1 MWHETNTYSSR
12 PATIA
17 EFEAYELLEGDSI
30 IEHHEGTESV
40 IGGFID
46 AAVFD
51 LVPTFSAGSWPCG
64 PAPREAAE
72 DLLRRLDTSLAE
84 TGPLD
89 GLLVNLHGA
98 MVADGHPDMEADTLS
113 VIRKHFPSS
122 PVVAV
127 LDLHANP
134 SVDLVERSNV
144 VISYDTYPH
153 VDMFDRGRE
162 AVALLERLIG
172 GEQLRTRIGKHP
184 LLTVPLAQATDDE
197 PMSGLVAFAA
207 TQAAERGVE
216 RVCITA
222 GFSYA
227 DVDRAGLSVLATAS
241 KTRGRQADAL
251 IADVLAK
258 IDELSSEFDV
268 SLPGPRAAVTEAA
281 GRAEQP
287 VVLADLADNIG
298 GGSSGD
304 GTTILAE
311 MLEQG
316 VHRGLAVIADAE
328 VAAAAHRAGV
338 DGRVECLLGGKTD
351 DIHGPPIP
359 FVGKVV
365 ALSDGIY
372 TSRGSWGAGLR
383 VDQGK
388 TAWIDVS
395 GNDILVTEY
404 PRPPFHVEQV
414 THIGIDPAAAS
425 MIVAK
430 GAVAWKAAYG
440 DIAAS
445 VIEVDAP
452 GACPVDLSRLPRSST
467 PVRVP

>member
-40 IGGFID
+40 IGGLID
-46 AAVFD
+46 AAGFA
-51 LVPTFSAGSWPCG
+51 LAPSYTEGGWQCG
-64 PAPREAAE
+64 PAPQQAAE

-197 PMSGLVAFAA
+197 PLSGLVAFAA
-207 TQAAERGVE
+207 TH
-216 RVCITA
+216 
-222 GFSYA
+222 
-227 DVDRAGLSVLATAS
+227 
-241 KTRGRQADAL
+241 
-251 IADVLAK
+251 
-258 IDELSSEFDV
+258 
-268 SLPGPRAAVTEAA
+268 AA
-281 GRAEQP
+281 GRAKHEAGRQ
-287 VVLADLADNIG
+287 
-298 GGSSGD
+298 
-304 GTTILAE
+304 TT
-311 MLEQG
+311 
-316 VHRGLAVIADAE
+316 
-328 VAAAAHRAGV
+328 
-338 DGRVECLLGGKTD
+338 
-351 DIHGPPIP
+351 
-359 FVGKVV
+359 
-365 ALSDGIY
+365 
-372 TSRGSWGAGLR
+372 
-383 VDQGK
+383 
-388 TAWIDVS
+388 
-395 GNDILVTEY
+395 
-404 PRPPFHVEQV
+404 
-414 THIGIDPAAAS
+414 
-425 MIVAK
+425 
-430 GAVAWKAAYG
+430 
-440 DIAAS
+440 
-445 VIEVDAP
+445 
-452 GACPVDLSRLPRSST
+452 
-467 PVRVP
+467 